1 MNELSTLSVT
11 QLKRAIAL
19 KEQIATLE
27 NELSSLSKPSAATSS
42 AAAAP
47 QKKVMSAAARAKIA
61 AAVRARWAKQKAGVT
76 ATAKAPVAKPAVA
89 KAPAAKPAASQ
100 AKKTMSEAARAKLA
114 EIARKRWA
122 KVRAS
127 GKTKL

>member
-1 MNELSTLSVT
+1 MNELSTLSLA

-27 NELSSLSKPSAATSS
+27 NELNSLSKSSATTSS
-42 AAAAP
+42 AAAP
-47 QKKVMSAAARAKIA
+47 QKKIMSASARARIA
-61 AAVRARWAKQKAGVT
+61 AAVRARWAKQKAGAT
-76 ATAKAPVAKPAVA
+76 TAKAPVAKPAVA

>member
-27 NELSSLSKPSAATSS
+27 NELNSLSKPSAATSS
-42 AAAAP
+42 TAAAP
-47 QKKVMSAAARAKIA
+47 QKKVMSASARAKIA
-61 AAVRARWAKQKAGVT
+61 AAVRARWAQQKAGVT
-76 ATAKAPVAKPAVA
+76 TAKAPVAKPAVA